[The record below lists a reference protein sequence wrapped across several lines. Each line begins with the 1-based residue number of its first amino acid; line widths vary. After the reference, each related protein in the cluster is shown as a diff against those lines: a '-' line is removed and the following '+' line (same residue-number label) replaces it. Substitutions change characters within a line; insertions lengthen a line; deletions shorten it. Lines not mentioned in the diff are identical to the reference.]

1 VVQETNEEPAAN
13 GNSSSFTPRPSAL
26 YQGTTLVGPQ
36 RIKRDWAS
44 ALPSRIQQKMLLEI
58 IQAGAK
64 AQIFVGLNSPD

>member
-1 VVQETNEEPAAN
+1 
-13 GNSSSFTPRPSAL
+13 L